1 MGVVDGPGVLLAYRT
16 LALERLGSANPRLI
30 YLRISPFGDS
40 GPWADFKGSDLV
52 HLALGGVIMNC
63 GYDPASAGRYDT
75 PPIAPQMW
83 HDYHISGAIIMIPL
97 LVILP
102 LLLRS

>member
-30 YLRISPFGDS
+30 YLRISPFGDT
-40 GPWADFKGSDLV
+40 GPWADSKGTDLV
-52 HLALGGVIMNC
+52 HLALGGVMMNC
-63 GYDPASAGRYDT
+63 GYASDSSGRYDT

-83 HDYHISGAIIMIPL
+83 HDYHNSGQMS
-97 LVILP
+97 VIA
-102 LLLRS
+102 LLRPLAHPRRT